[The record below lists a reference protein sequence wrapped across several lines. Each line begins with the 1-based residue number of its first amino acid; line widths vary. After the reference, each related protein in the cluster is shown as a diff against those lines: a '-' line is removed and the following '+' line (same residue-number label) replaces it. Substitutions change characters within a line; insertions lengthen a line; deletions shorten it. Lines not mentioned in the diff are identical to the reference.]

1 MLRLFRVREK
11 SQVVHTLFP
20 LPGHRLSSALPL
32 FLLLL
37 VPLIFFLLLPSPCS
51 EDKTK
56 VGIEYF
62 IFYFLLFVV
71 LL

>member
-37 VPLIFFLLLPSPCS
+37 IPLILLLLPSPCS
-51 EDKTK
+51 VDKTK
-56 VGIEYF
+56 NVF
-62 IFYFLLFVV
+62 
-71 LL
+71 